1 MSRFTFSCCLNL
13 FGLALSDLLSDKLD
27 SLLNLPL
34 LVLLPL
40 PTMSNPI
47 FFQPEAVI
55 SSDHRLLVEEHA
67 SLLVAYAA
75 EAERRPRSSDDEALS
90 AWRSRLRGI
99 LVCLVF
105 SRASSLL
112 NALAVVLS
120 QALLTQ
126 TNGDLLRISSF
137 ARVGTAYAVIDVLRI
152 GTQNWLLAA
161 GPDSSGARP
170 LGKPLL
176 SYLQAPLADSFLR
189 ERSLCSLGRL
199 FPS

>member
-1 MSRFTFSCCLNL
+1 MFCLL
-13 FGLALSDLLSDKLD
+13 RAL
-27 SLLNLPL
+27 SLLNP
-34 LVLLPL
+34 
-40 PTMSNPI
+40 
-47 FFQPEAVI
+47 
-55 SSDHRLLVEEHA
+55 
-67 SLLVAYAA
+67 
-75 EAERRPRSSDDEALS
+75 
-90 AWRSRLRGI
+90 
-99 LVCLVF
+99 
-105 SRASSLL
+105 
-112 NALAVVLS
+112 LAVVLS

-161 GPDSSGARP
+161 GPDRSGTRP